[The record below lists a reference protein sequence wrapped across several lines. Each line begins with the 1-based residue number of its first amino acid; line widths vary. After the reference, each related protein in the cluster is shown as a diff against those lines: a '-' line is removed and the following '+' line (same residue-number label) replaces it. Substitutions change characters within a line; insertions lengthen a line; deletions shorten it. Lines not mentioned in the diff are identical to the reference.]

1 MTLRELRKVNSDSKF
16 ELTIL
21 DNKGK
26 WIDTVI
32 VDYQLSE
39 GSNVDYM
46 LDLYALSAKVRFISH
61 NSALNLT
68 NITVKVNTKHSLYPY
83 SIIAENV
90 RCSK

>member
-1 MTLRELRKVNSDSKF
+1 MTLKELRKVNCDSKF

-26 WIDTVI
+26 WLDTVI
-32 VDYQLSE
+32 VDYQLE
-39 GSNVDYM
+39 KCDNVDYM
-46 LDLYALSAKVRFISH
+46 LDLYAMNAKVRFISH

-83 SIIAENV
+83 SIIAE